1 MKVFIGLT
9 AIATCLLTAAAVPTT
24 ASAPVSDAMGV
35 YCSIDKVVLEPED
48 TPLRAQVHG
57 VCAKANDEDWYFQPP
72 ARGYFYFSAPTG
84 RETTARAEWL
94 DIKSVAGTGQVVGF
108 GRRYQPLGRFRPAT
122 EQPTKPDAYPIHL
135 GVLKAGT
142 RMVPEVVDVVAKIKA
157 FTGK

>member
-1 MKVFIGLT
+1 MKVLIGLT
-9 AIATCLLTAAAVPTT
+9 AITTCLLTAAAVPTT
-24 ASAPVSDAMGV
+24 ASSPLSDAMGV

-57 VCAKANDEDWYFQPP
+57 VCAIANDEDWYFQPP
-72 ARGYFYFSAPTG
+72 ARGYFYFSAPAG
-84 RETTARAEWL
+84 RETTARTEWA

-108 GRRYQPLGRFRPAT
+108 GRRYHPVGRFRAT
-122 EQPTKPDAYPIHL
+122 AEQLAKPDVYPIHL

-157 FTGK
+157 FKSK